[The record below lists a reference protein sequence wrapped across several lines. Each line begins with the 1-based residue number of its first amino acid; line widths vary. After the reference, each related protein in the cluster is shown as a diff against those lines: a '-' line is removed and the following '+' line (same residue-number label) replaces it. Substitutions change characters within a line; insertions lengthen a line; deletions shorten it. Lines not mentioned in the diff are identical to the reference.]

1 MLGETTK
8 AQISRVNKYNKVTSH
23 QVSRTFDLKWEIVTC
38 NPVAILERLE
48 KESCMEF
55 RPCIDIHNGKVKQ
68 IVGGTLKDQGDLAA
82 ENFVSEQD
90 APFYA
95 KLYQS
100 YGIRGGHIILLN
112 GKDSPHYEATKLQ
125 ALSALQVYPGG
136 LQVGGG
142 ITAEN
147 AHEFL
152 RTGASHVIVTSYVF
166 RDGKVDYERLEKLV
180 QAVGKE
186 HLVLDL
192 SCRKKD
198 GAYYIVTDRWQKF
211 TEERVTV
218 ELLDRLYQYADEF
231 LIHAVDVEGKASG
244 IEREL
249 VELLGSW
256 NRIPVT
262 YAGGIGS
269 FQNLEELAEWGQRH
283 LNYTIGSA
291 LDLFGGNMKFE
302 DVLEFGKKL

>member
-1 MLGETTK
+1 
-8 AQISRVNKYNKVTSH
+8 
-23 QVSRTFDLKWEIVTC
+23 
-38 NPVAILERLE
+38 
-48 KESCMEF
+48 MEF

-68 IVGGTLKDQGDLAA
+68 IVGGTLKDQGDMAA

-125 ALSALQVYPGG
+125 ALAALQVYPGG

-152 RTGASHVIVTSYVF
+152 RAGASHVIVTSYVF

-269 FQNLEELAEWGQRH
+269 FQNLEELAEWGQHH

-291 LDLFGGNMKFE
+291 LDLFGGTMKFE
-302 DVLEFGKKL
+302 DVLAFSKTI